1 MGDMK
6 ISGGTAKGHKPLC
19 LNCSNAMVLKGFNG
33 EERIGCWLLSAG
45 SNFDTPIPF
54 PVYECSR
61 YIRLGTPSKEAME
74 KTALILD
81 GTHIKH
87 DGFAAGVKK

>member
-1 MGDMK
+1 
-6 ISGGTAKGHKPLC
+6 
-19 LNCSNAMVLKGFNG
+19 
-33 EERIGCWLLSAG
+33 
-45 SNFDTPIPF
+45 
-54 PVYECSR
+54 
-61 YIRLGTPSKEAME
+61 LGTPSKEAME